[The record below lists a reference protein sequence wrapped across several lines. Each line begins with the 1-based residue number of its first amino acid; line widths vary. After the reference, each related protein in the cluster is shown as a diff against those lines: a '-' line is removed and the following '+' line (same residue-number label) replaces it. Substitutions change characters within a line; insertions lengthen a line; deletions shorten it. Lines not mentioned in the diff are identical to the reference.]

1 MTGRETESEIERT
14 GTTVTPFVLTDSF
27 CSSKSSLYRACDT
40 TIGNSSVH
48 CALHYKYDDA
58 LMEFLL
64 DWVSVLAKRR
74 NTPIVLLLLVADFG
88 FAFQASRVAFLRKSF
103 VSRVTCYFQP
113 PDGDRDPPL
122 SEIVKLPHHF
132 ILAPTP
138 ENNIPLGEGQRLVCV
153 GDVHGDFQAMVDF
166 LKIAGVLDFEES
178 SSTLNK
184 TSTSSMPY
192 SALPVSDIPI
202 WTGNNTILVQCGD
215 ILDRGSQEL
224 ACYQLLAHLSHQA
237 ILQGGR
243 VVCLYGNHEALN
255 AMGLFQYA
263 TTDSEYETLVGKFL
277 DEHLVEYYPDLQ
289 EVGDSKKEDD
299 INMLSEDGD
308 ASKDDSDFAT
318 ENEEPTKT
326 SSTGW
331 RKQYVGNQ
339 PARWATYEP
348 NGLLSRP
355 LLANLKVAVQVGRT
369 ICVHGGLTKSHL
381 QDYGGIE
388 GLNEKAKEYILG
400 GAFKDSIVYN
410 NRGDYAGLHQPWI
423 EAEQRQT
430 TYINSMPKFL
440 AGGIG
445 APTPLW
451 MRDYSSPANSPPKN
465 PEAMDMLDRTLQEL
479 DCDRM
484 VMGHTVQ
491 AEINAALDG
500 KAWRI
505 DVGAS
510 RGVRGGNPEVLE
522 VVMVDGMEIVS
533 VLTRYTKVPGENRHV
548 WALAEFL

>member
-1 MTGRETESEIERT
+1 M
-14 GTTVTPFVLTDSF
+14 F
-27 CSSKSSLYRACDT
+27 
-40 TIGNSSVH
+40 
-48 CALHYKYDDA
+48 
-58 LMEFLL
+58 FLL
-64 DWVSVLAKRR
+64 NWVFALVKRR
-74 NTPIVLLLLVADFG
+74 NAPIIVLLSVDCVFS
-88 FAFQASRVAFLRKSF
+88 FSASGVAFFGKSL
-103 VSRVTCYFQP
+103 VSRASCYSHSP
-113 PDGDRDPPL
+113 PGGERDRPL

-138 ENNIPLGEGQRLVCV
+138 EDCIPLGEGQRLVCV

-166 LKIAGVLDFEES
+166 LTIAGVLEFEES
-178 SSTLNK
+178 SSSHNK
-184 TSTSSMPY
+184 TRTLSMPY
-192 SALPVSDIPI
+192 SALPVSDTPI

-224 ACYQLLAHLSHQA
+224 ACYQLLAQLSHQA
-237 ILQGGR
+237 KVQGGR
-243 VVCLYGNHEALN
+243 VICLYGNHEALN
-255 AMGLFQYA
+255 AMGLFQYT
-263 TTDSEYETLVGKFL
+263 TTDSEYEKLVGKFL
-277 DEHLVEYYPDLQ
+277 DERLVDYYLDLQ
-289 EVGDSKKEDD
+289 EVGDLKKDDD
-299 INMLSEDGD
+299 INNLSEEGLSAIGA
-308 ASKDDSDFAT
+308 ASENDSDFAT
-318 ENEEPTKT
+318 DTEKEPSKT
-326 SSTGW
+326 RSTGW

-348 NGLLSRP
+348 NGLLSRS
-355 LLANLKVAVQVGRT
+355 LLSNLKVAVQVGRT

-381 QDYGGIE
+381 QDYGGIG

-400 GAFKDSIVYN
+400 GDFKDSIVYN
-410 NRGDYAGLHQPWI
+410 NRGDYVGLHQPWI

-465 PEAMDMLDRTLQEL
+465 PEAMDMLDRALQEL

-522 VVMVDGMEIVS
+522 VVKVNGTEIVN

-548 WALAEFL
+548 WAMTEFL